1 MAIIIVW
8 VATLLGAIIGG
19 FQFLNAM
26 LLATSAPQQAAGAA
40 MALCW
45 VVIPYVFSRAIEGM
59 VNARWRIDML
69 EALGKLAAD
78 ANLKEGFSSMWKQ
91 LDAARTGN
99 ATPSPAKPQEDDRIP
114 VYKSYADVPPMKV
127 PVEAGKCPDCGVRRY
142 QDQQVCPKC
151 YSTKPTTFT

>member
-69 EALGKLAAD
+69 EALGRLATD

-91 LDAARTGN
+91 MDAARTGN
-99 ATPSPAKPQEDDRIP
+99 TAASSAKPADDMIP
-114 VYKSYADVPPMKV
+114 VYKTFAEVPPMKL
-127 PVEAGKCPDCGVRRY
+127 PAEAGKCPDCGVRRY

-151 YSTKPTTFT
+151 QSTKPVVFA